1 MRQDSIVKHIV
12 TYSTSGTGPNAVNPK
27 EDHYNSDTKIRLKDF
42 PNIPMTLANETHGG
56 MPYENEQKKRVKRQ
70 GSRKGDG
77 CRITRFLP
85 GITRSTVVS
94 VYSDFHRVRPLEL
107 RGPKALGDIRGVTY
121 IYGMFYR
128 FGLIDVP

>member
-1 MRQDSIVKHIV
+1 MDFGFSSGVGSVI
-12 TYSTSGTGPNAVNPK
+12 SGTV
-27 EDHYNSDTKIRLKDF
+27 SC
-42 PNIPMTLANETHGG
+42 
-56 MPYENEQKKRVKRQ
+56 RV
-70 GSRKGDG
+70 
-77 CRITRFLP
+77 TRFLP
-85 GITRSTVVS
+85 GFSSSTIVP

>member
-1 MRQDSIVKHIV
+1 MQQPEISIHPLI
-12 TYSTSGTGPNAVNPK
+12 G
-27 EDHYNSDTKIRLKDF
+27 RLRF
-42 PNIPMTLANETHGG
+42 
-56 MPYENEQKKRVKRQ
+56 
-70 GSRKGDG
+70 
-77 CRITRFLP
+77 TRFLP
-85 GITRSTVVS
+85 GFSSSTIVP